1 MTAATIKV
9 VPLVK
14 GENLALILSKFC
26 NTMTRSD
33 LVNVKI
39 VKRNS
44 LSGRESWPLS
54 EELIKIE
61 KIKFWCEATKS
72 LNEKSYS

>member
-26 NTMTRSD
+26 NTMTRPD

-44 LSGRESWPLS
+44 LSGRESLS
-54 EELIKIE
+54 SHLKI
-61 KIKFWCEATKS
+61 
-72 LNEKSYS
+72 